1 MNFPR
6 ESRMKQH
13 KRPFL
18 IAVTGSFASGKT
30 LVSKW
35 LEEQGFTVHYTDKL
49 GHAVLQDD
57 KVIYI
62 LAEKFGNEILKNG
75 AISRKKLGE
84 IVFDSTENLKFLNSI
99 LHPQIRS
106 KTQAI
111 IDSSREDN
119 LVFEIPL
126 LFENK
131 LQDTFDLT
139 MNISAS
145 KENQISRSQKR
156 DKMKI
161 AQIEQRIKSQMSD
174 YDKQKLADINIENN
188 GTIDELYSRLENL
201 LPLIKRMSKK
211 DVRKMIE
218 L

>member
-1 MNFPR
+1 
-6 ESRMKQH
+6 MKQY

-18 IAVTGSFASGKT
+18 IAITGSFASGKT

-35 LEEQGFTVHYTDKL
+35 FEEKGFTVHYTDKL
-49 GHAVLQDD
+49 GHAILQDE

-62 LAEKFGNEILKNG
+62 LAEKFGNEILENG
-75 AISRKKLGE
+75 AINRTKLGE
-84 IVFDSTENLKFLNSI
+84 IVFNSTENLKFLNII

-111 IDSSREDN
+111 IDSSREDY

-126 LFENK
+126 LCENK
-131 LQDTFDLT
+131 LQDAFDLT
-139 MNISAS
+139 INISAT

-156 DKMKI
+156 NKMKI
-161 AQIEQRIKSQMSD
+161 AQIEQRIKSQMSA

-188 GTIDELYSRLENL
+188 GTIDELYLKLENL
-201 LPLIKRMSKK
+201 LPLIKRMGKK
-211 DVRKMIE
+211 DIRKIIE

>member
-1 MNFPR
+1 
-6 ESRMKQH
+6 MKQY

-18 IAVTGSFASGKT
+18 IAITGSFASGKT
-30 LVSKW
+30 LVSRW
-35 LEEQGFTVHYTDKL
+35 FEEKGFTVHYTDKL
-49 GHAVLQDD
+49 GHAILQDE

-62 LAEKFGNEILKNG
+62 LAEKFGNEILENG
-75 AISRKKLGE
+75 AISRTKLGE
-84 IVFDSTENLKFLNSI
+84 IVFNSIDNLKFLNSI

-111 IDSSREDN
+111 IDSSREDY

-131 LQDTFDLT
+131 LQDAFDLT
-139 MNISAS
+139 INISTS
-145 KENQISRSQKR
+145 QKNQISRGQKR

-188 GTIDELYSRLENL
+188 GTINELYLKLENL
-201 LPLIKRMSKK
+201 LTFIKKINKK
-211 DVRKMIE
+211 NIRKLIE

>member
-1 MNFPR
+1 
-6 ESRMKQH
+6 MKQY

-18 IAVTGSFASGKT
+18 IAITGSFASGKT
-30 LVSKW
+30 LVSRW
-35 LEEQGFTVHYTDKL
+35 FEEKGFTVHYTDKL
-49 GHAVLQDD
+49 GHTILQDE
-57 KVIYI
+57 KVIYV
-62 LAEKFGNEILKNG
+62 LAEKFGNEILENG
-75 AISRKKLGE
+75 AISRTKLGE

-111 IDSSREDN
+111 IDSSREDY

-131 LQDTFDLT
+131 LQDAFDLT
-139 MNISAS
+139 INITAS
-145 KENQISRSQKR
+145 KENQISHSQKR
-156 DKMKI
+156 DKIKVS
-161 AQIEQRIKSQMSD
+161 QIEQRIKSQMSD

-188 GTIDELYSRLENL
+188 GTIDELYLKLENL
-201 LPLIKRMSKK
+201 LTLIKKISKK
-211 DVRKMIE
+211 NIRKLIE

>member
-1 MNFPR
+1 
-6 ESRMKQH
+6 MKQH

-18 IAVTGSFASGKT
+18 IAITGSFASGKT

-35 LEEQGFTVHYTDKL
+35 FEDKGFIVHYTDKL
-49 GHAVLQDD
+49 GHAILQDE
-57 KVIYI
+57 KVIYL
-62 LAEKFGNEILKNG
+62 LAEKFGNEILENG

-84 IVFDSTENLKFLNSI
+84 IVFNSTENLKFLNII

-111 IDSSREDN
+111 IDSSREDY

-126 LFENK
+126 LCENK
-131 LQDTFDLT
+131 LQDAFDLT
-139 MNISAS
+139 INISAT

-156 DKMKI
+156 NKMKI
-161 AQIEQRIKSQMSD
+161 AQIEQRIKSQMST

-188 GTIDELYSRLENL
+188 GTIDELYLKLENL
-201 LPLIKRMSKK
+201 LPLIKRMGKK
-211 DVRKMIE
+211 DIRKIIE

>member
-1 MNFPR
+1 
-6 ESRMKQH
+6 MKQY

-18 IAVTGSFASGKT
+18 IAITGSFASGKT

-35 LEEQGFTVHYTDKL
+35 FEEKGFTVHYTDKL
-49 GHAVLQDD
+49 GHAILQDE

-62 LAEKFGNEILKNG
+62 LAEKFGNEILENG
-75 AISRKKLGE
+75 AINRTKLGE
-84 IVFDSTENLKFLNSI
+84 IVFDSTENLKFLNII

-111 IDSSREDN
+111 IDSSREDY

-126 LFENK
+126 LCENK
-131 LQDTFDLT
+131 LQDAFDLT
-139 MNISAS
+139 INISAT

-156 DKMKI
+156 NKMKI
-161 AQIEQRIKSQMSD
+161 AQIEQRIKSQMSA

-188 GTIDELYSRLENL
+188 GTIDELYLKLENL
-201 LPLIKRMSKK
+201 LPLIKRMGKK
-211 DVRKMIE
+211 DIRKIIE

>member
-1 MNFPR
+1 
-6 ESRMKQH
+6 MKQY

-18 IAVTGSFASGKT
+18 IAITGSFASGKT

-35 LEEQGFTVHYTDKL
+35 FEEKGFTVHYTDKL
-49 GHAVLQDD
+49 GHAILQDE

-62 LAEKFGNEILKNG
+62 LAEKFGNEILENG
-75 AISRKKLGE
+75 AINRTKLGE
-84 IVFDSTENLKFLNSI
+84 IVFDSTENLKFLNII

-106 KTQAI
+106 RTQVI
-111 IDSSREDN
+111 IDSSREDY

-126 LFENK
+126 LCENK
-131 LQDTFDLT
+131 LQDAFDLT
-139 MNISAS
+139 INISAT

-161 AQIEQRIKSQMSD
+161 AQIEQRIKSQMSA

-188 GTIDELYSRLENL
+188 GTIDELYLKLENL
-201 LPLIKRMSKK
+201 LPLIKRMGKK
-211 DVRKMIE
+211 DIRKIIE

>member
-1 MNFPR
+1 
-6 ESRMKQH
+6 MKQY

-18 IAVTGSFASGKT
+18 IAITGSFASGKT
-30 LVSKW
+30 LVSRW
-35 LEEQGFTVHYTDKL
+35 FEEKGFTVHYTDKL
-49 GHAVLQDD
+49 GHAILQDE

-62 LAEKFGNEILKNG
+62 LAEKFGNEILENG
-75 AISRKKLGE
+75 AISRTKLGE

-111 IDSSREDN
+111 IDSSREDY

-131 LQDTFDLT
+131 LQDAFDLT
-139 MNISAS
+139 INITAS

-161 AQIEQRIKSQMSD
+161 NQIEQRIKSQMSD

-188 GTIDELYSRLENL
+188 GTIDELYLKLENL
-201 LPLIKRMSKK
+201 LTLIKKISKK
-211 DVRKMIE
+211 NIRKLIE

>member
-1 MNFPR
+1 
-6 ESRMKQH
+6 MKQY

-18 IAVTGSFASGKT
+18 IAITGSFASGKT
-30 LVSKW
+30 LVSEWFQKK
-35 LEEQGFTVHYTDKL
+35 GFSVHYTDKL
-49 GHAVLQDD
+49 GHAVLQDE
-57 KVIYI
+57 KIIYI
-62 LAEKFGNEILKNG
+62 LAEKFGNEILENG

-84 IVFDSTENLKFLNSI
+84 IVFDSSENLKFLNSI

-111 IDSSREDN
+111 IDSSREDY

-131 LQDTFDLT
+131 LQDAFDLT
-139 MNISAS
+139 INISAA

-161 AQIEQRIKSQMSD
+161 AQIEQRIKLQMSD
-174 YDKQKLADINIENN
+174 YDKQKHADINIENN
-188 GTIDELYSRLENL
+188 GTINELYLKLENL
-201 LPLIKRMSKK
+201 LPLIKRMGKK
-211 DVRKMIE
+211 DIRKIIE

>member
-1 MNFPR
+1 
-6 ESRMKQH
+6 MKQY

-18 IAVTGSFASGKT
+18 IAITGSFASGKT
-30 LVSKW
+30 LVSIWFEKK
-35 LEEQGFTVHYTDKL
+35 EFTVHYTDKL
-49 GHAVLQDD
+49 GHTILQDE

-62 LAEKFGNEILKNG
+62 LAEKFGYEILENG
-75 AISRKKLGE
+75 AINRKKLGE
-84 IVFDSTENLKFLNSI
+84 IVFDSTENLRFLNSI

-111 IDSSREDN
+111 IDSSREDY

-131 LQDTFDLT
+131 LQDAFDLT
-139 MNISAS
+139 INISTS
-145 KENQISRSQKR
+145 KENQVFRSQKR
-156 DKMKI
+156 DKIKI
-161 AQIEQRIKSQMSD
+161 TQIEQRIKSQMSD
-174 YDKQKLADINIENN
+174 YEKQKLTDINIENN
-188 GTIDELYSRLENL
+188 GTIDELYLKLENL

-211 DVRKMIE
+211 DIRKIIE

>member
-1 MNFPR
+1 
-6 ESRMKQH
+6 MKQY

-18 IAVTGSFASGKT
+18 IAITGSFASGKT
-30 LVSKW
+30 LVSIW
-35 LEEQGFTVHYTDKL
+35 FEEKEFTVHYTDKL
-49 GHAVLQDD
+49 GHAVLQDE

-75 AISRKKLGE
+75 EINRKKLGE
-84 IVFDSTENLKFLNSI
+84 IVFDSTENLRFLNSI

-111 IDSSREDN
+111 IDSSREDY

-131 LQDTFDLT
+131 LQDAFDLT
-139 MNISAS
+139 INISTA
-145 KENQISRSQKR
+145 KENQIFRSQKR
-156 DKMKI
+156 DKIKI
-161 AQIEQRIKSQMSD
+161 TQIEQRIKSQMSD
-174 YDKQKLADINIENN
+174 YDKQKFADINIENN
-188 GTIDELYSRLENL
+188 GTIDELYLKLENL
-201 LPLIKRMSKK
+201 LPLIKRMGKK
-211 DVRKMIE
+211 DIRKIIE

>member
-1 MNFPR
+1 
-6 ESRMKQH
+6 MKQH

-35 LEEQGFTVHYTDKL
+35 FEEQGFTVHYTDKL
-49 GHAVLQDD
+49 GHAVLQDE

-62 LAEKFGNEILKNG
+62 LAEKFGNEILENG

-111 IDSSREDN
+111 IDSSREDY

-126 LFENK
+126 LFENN
-131 LQDTFDLT
+131 LQDAFDLT
-139 MNISAS
+139 INISAS
-145 KENQISRSQKR
+145 KENRISRSQKR

-161 AQIEQRIKSQMSD
+161 TQIEQRIKSQMSD

-188 GTIDELYSRLENL
+188 GTIDELCSRLENL
-201 LPLIKRMSKK
+201 FNIIKKLKYKEVAQLI
-211 DVRKMIE
+211 
-218 L
+218 

>member
-1 MNFPR
+1 
-6 ESRMKQH
+6 MKQY

-18 IAVTGSFASGKT
+18 IAITGSFASGKT
-30 LVSKW
+30 LVSRW
-35 LEEQGFTVHYTDKL
+35 FEEKGFTVHYTDKL
-49 GHAVLQDD
+49 GHAILQDE

-62 LAEKFGNEILKNG
+62 LAEKFGNEILENG
-75 AISRKKLGE
+75 AISRTKLGK
-84 IVFDSTENLKFLNSI
+84 IVFNSIDNLKFLNSI

-111 IDSSREDN
+111 IDSSREDY

-131 LQDTFDLT
+131 LQDAFDLT
-139 MNISAS
+139 INISAS

-161 AQIEQRIKSQMSD
+161 NQIEQRIKSQMSD

-188 GTIDELYSRLENL
+188 GTINELYLKLENL
-201 LPLIKRMSKK
+201 LTFIKKINKK
-211 DVRKMIE
+211 NIRKLIE

>member
-1 MNFPR
+1 
-6 ESRMKQH
+6 MKQY

-18 IAVTGSFASGKT
+18 IAITGSFASGKT

-35 LEEQGFTVHYTDKL
+35 FEEKGFTVHYTDKL
-49 GHAVLQDD
+49 GHAILQDE

-62 LAEKFGNEILKNG
+62 LAEKFGNEILENG
-75 AISRKKLGE
+75 AISRTKLGK
-84 IVFDSTENLKFLNSI
+84 IVFDSTENLKFLNII

-106 KTQAI
+106 KTQVI
-111 IDSSREDN
+111 IDSSREDY

-126 LFENK
+126 LCENK
-131 LQDTFDLT
+131 LQDAFDLT
-139 MNISAS
+139 INISTS
-145 KENQISRSQKR
+145 KKNQISRGQKR

-161 AQIEQRIKSQMSD
+161 AQIEQRIKSQMSA

-188 GTIDELYSRLENL
+188 GTIDELYLKLENL
-201 LPLIKRMSKK
+201 LPLIKRMCKK
-211 DVRKMIE
+211 DIRKIIE

>member
-1 MNFPR
+1 
-6 ESRMKQH
+6 MKQY

-18 IAVTGSFASGKT
+18 IAITGSFASGKT

-35 LEEQGFTVHYTDKL
+35 FEEKGFTVHYTDKL
-49 GHAVLQDD
+49 GHAILQDE

-62 LAEKFGNEILKNG
+62 LAEKFGNEILENG
-75 AISRKKLGE
+75 AISRTKLGK
-84 IVFDSTENLKFLNSI
+84 IVFDSTENLKFLNII

-106 KTQAI
+106 KTQVI
-111 IDSSREDN
+111 IDSSREDY

-126 LFENK
+126 LCENK
-131 LQDTFDLT
+131 LQDAFDMT
-139 MNISAS
+139 INISAT

-156 DKMKI
+156 NKMKI
-161 AQIEQRIKSQMSD
+161 AQIEQRIKSQMSA

-188 GTIDELYSRLENL
+188 GTIDELYLKLENL
-201 LPLIKRMSKK
+201 LPLIKRMGKK
-211 DVRKMIE
+211 DIRKIIE